1 MLFTLRKARW
11 SGDLPVKVYVLA
23 DDNPVHVDFVKH
35 SLQLYPRQ
43 LRRVW
48 NRRTYSG
55 SGQPPTEVV
64 SLEEMLSQV
73 RRQPG
78 AVGYLP
84 AGAFGDEIKVLEVKR

>member
-1 MLFTLRKARW
+1 MLFTMRKTRW
-11 SGDLPVKVYVLA
+11 TEGLPVKVYVLA
-23 DDNPVHVDFVKH
+23 DDNPVHVEFVKQ

-55 SGQPPTEVV
+55 SGQPPVEVS

-84 AGAFGDEIKVLEVKR
+84 ADMLGDEIKVLEVER